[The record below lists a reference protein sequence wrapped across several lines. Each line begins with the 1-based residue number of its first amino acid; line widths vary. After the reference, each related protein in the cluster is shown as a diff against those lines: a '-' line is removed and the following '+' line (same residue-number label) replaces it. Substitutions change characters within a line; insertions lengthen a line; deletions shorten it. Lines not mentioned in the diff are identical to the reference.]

1 MLFIYRPVP
10 DSQVLSYMPQ
20 PQAKTQHT
28 FNNGSE
34 LSSNKSSMSS
44 SSLSYRSDSSVTQH
58 NNNNNNNYTE
68 SELERMKNCGNL
80 FERHNAVNKLLLNEF
95 FRKEPCLYSI
105 FFGVFF
111 ISNAFLIKI
120 FNQFLK

>member
-10 DSQVLSYMPQ
+10 DSKVLSFLPQ

-34 LSSNKSSMSS
+34 LSSNKSSLSS
-44 SSLSYRSDSSVTQH
+44 SSLSYRSDSSVT

-68 SELERMKNCGNL
+68 SELERMKHCGNL
-80 FERHNAVNKLLLNEF
+80 FERRNAVNKLLLNEF
-95 FRKEPCLYSI
+95 FRKEPCLYSK
-105 FFGVFF
+105 FF
-111 ISNAFLIKI
+111 
-120 FNQFLK
+120 